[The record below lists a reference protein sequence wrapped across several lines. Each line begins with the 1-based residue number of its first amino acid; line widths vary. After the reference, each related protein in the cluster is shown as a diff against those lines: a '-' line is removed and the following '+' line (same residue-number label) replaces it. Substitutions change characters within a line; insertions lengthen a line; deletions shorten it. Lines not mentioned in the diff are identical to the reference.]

1 MSHET
6 CEPNRSIQFTSSSTC
21 CVPVPCSHACSRCSE
36 YLLPGY
42 VYARG
47 IFYIPCNIILF
58 ENVKRFGENPS
69 KIENSE
75 SDTLKMRSCF
85 MVPGMKM
92 RHARTE
98 RNNLRTGTPTNNA
111 TNTVGSWKPDPRW
124 SSPAHGSHA
133 HLQRGRVPIGFLDR
147 LGGPSASAHSSHA
160 RTLVWIRRTQEM
172 T

>member
-1 MSHET
+1 MRHV
-6 CEPNRSIQFTSSSTC
+6 NRIALYSLLA
-21 CVPVPCSHACSRCSE
+21 VALVV
-36 YLLPGY
+36 YLYRVAMRVAGVQNISYLGMCT
-42 VYARG
+42 G
-47 IFYIPCNIILF
+47 YIPCNIILF

-111 TNTVGSWKPDPRW
+111 TNTVGSYWKPDPRW

-160 RTLVWIRRTQEM
+160 RTPTLVWIRRTQEM